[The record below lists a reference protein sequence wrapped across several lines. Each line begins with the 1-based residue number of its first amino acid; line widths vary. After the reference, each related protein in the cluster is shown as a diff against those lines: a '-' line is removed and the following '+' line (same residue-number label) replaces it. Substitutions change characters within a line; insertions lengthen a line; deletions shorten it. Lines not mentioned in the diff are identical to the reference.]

1 MAMTALVG
9 RSLRKSAVRGFLL
22 AAILAIPFTSARAQS
37 WLWNTPQG
45 LEPDVRAPGY
55 VPGELL
61 VQFKANLTP
70 DQIDAAVSQE
80 GVTLEKRVTPDG
92 LVRVRLG
99 PGVDMGSAIDH
110 WNLRS
115 DVDYAAPNLYAR
127 SFFVPND
134 TTIATF
140 DLAWNLRQVDA
151 YSAWDVV
158 RGNPKVVLAIV
169 DSGVAFED
177 REIPDYERPF
187 VKPGVTMYRQSPDLP
202 GPFLPGWDFV
212 HNDAHPN
219 DDYGHGTFIATFAAG
234 AANNTAGSAG
244 IAFGITI
251 LPVKV
256 LDFEGDAETDNI
268 VQGIRFAADQGAN
281 IINLSLGYPP
291 VGLLR
296 AIGIP
301 EKALNQMFNPL
312 RDAIFYAQRK
322 GAIIVAASGNFDAPE
337 VSLPAGYP
345 GVIAVGATNV
355 DNARSSYS
363 SYGSTLDF
371 MAPGGDFTDL
381 NGDHVQDGVTTL
393 GIKPFR
399 SSGSLANPDSFNVFV
414 VFGTSYAAPHVSGA
428 IALLESMGLKDQGQ
442 IEQTLRASAINPF
455 QSNSGF
461 DPTYG
466 SGLIQIGRAVR
477 NPVGP
482 TASAALPGSVLQS
495 RLTSSNP
502 ARGSASLDFRTSA
515 AGPLSARIFDVRGTL
530 VRTVYDGSIQPG
542 AHSLT
547 WDGRDDRGNP
557 APSGVYFYRLDS
569 AEGRVSHKVAF
580 LR

>member
-1 MAMTALVG
+1 MAVIPVLG
-9 RSLRKSAVRGFLL
+9 RSLHNSAVRWLLL
-22 AAILAIPFTSARAQS
+22 AAVLTISSSSASAQS
-37 WLWNTPQG
+37 WLSTTPQG
-45 LEPDVRAPGY
+45 LDPGFVAPGY
-55 VPGELL
+55 DPSELL
-61 VQFKANLTP
+61 VQFKEPTTSDAIASALT
-70 DQIDAAVSQE
+70 QE
-80 GVTLEKRVTPDG
+80 GATLEEQVTPDG
-92 LVRVRLG
+92 LVRVHLG
-99 PGVDMGSAIDH
+99 GGLGVNDVIDH
-110 WNLRS
+110 WNQRS
-115 DVDYAAPNLYAR
+115 DVDYAAPDFHAHA
-127 SFFVPND
+127 FFVPND

-140 DLAWNLRQVDA
+140 DLAWNLRQIDA

-177 REIPDYERPF
+177 RQIPSYELPF
-187 VKPGVTMYRQSPDLP
+187 VKPGVTMYRQSPELP

-219 DDYGHGTFIATFAAG
+219 DDYGHGTFVATFAAG
-234 AANNTAGSAG
+234 AANNVAGSAG
-244 IAFGITI
+244 IAFGITL
-251 LPVKV
+251 LPIKV
-256 LDFEGDAETDNI
+256 LDYQGDAQTNDI

-291 VGLLR
+291 LGLLR

-301 EKALNQMFNPL
+301 EKVLNQMFKPL

-322 GAIIVAASGNFDAPE
+322 GAIIVAATGNFDAPE

-371 MAPGGDFTDL
+371 MAPGGDFTDV
-381 NGDHVQDGVTTL
+381 NGDHVQDGVAAL

-399 SSGSLANPDSFNVFV
+399 SSGSLANPDSFNVFI
-414 VFGTSYAAPHVSGA
+414 VFGTSYASPQVAGA
-428 IALLESMGLKDQGQ
+428 VALLESMGVKDQGQ
-442 IEQTLRASAINPF
+442 IEQTLRASSINPF
-455 QSNSGF
+455 QASSGF
-461 DPTYG
+461 SQTYG
-466 SGLIQIGRAVR
+466 NGLIQVGRAVR

-482 TASAALPGSVLQS
+482 TMSASLPGSVFQS
-495 RLTSSNP
+495 RLMSGNP
-502 ARGSASLDFRTSA
+502 AHGSASLDFRTSVP
-515 AGPLSARIFDVRGTL
+515 GPLSARIFDVRGTL
-530 VRTVYDGSIQPG
+530 VRTVFDGSIQPG

-547 WDGRDDRGNP
+547 WDGRDDHGAP
-557 APSGVYFYRLDS
+557 APSGIYFYRLDS

>member
-1 MAMTALVG
+1 MALTPAVG
-9 RSLRKSAVRGFLL
+9 RSLRNSAVCCFLL
-22 AAILAIPFTSARAQS
+22 VAVLALPCGSARAQS
-37 WLWNTPQG
+37 WLAEIPQG
-45 LEPDVRAPGY
+45 LEPAIRAPGY
-55 VPGELL
+55 TPGELL
-61 VQFKANLTP
+61 IQFKAGVTP
-70 DQIDAAVSQE
+70 DQIASALAQE
-80 GVTLEKRVTPDG
+80 GVTLEERVTPDG
-92 LVRVRLG
+92 LVRVQLG
-99 PGVDMGSAIDH
+99 SGANMSAAIDH

-115 DVDYAAPNLYAR
+115 DVDYSTPNLHAR
-127 SFFVPND
+127 AFFVPND

-158 RGNPKVVLAIV
+158 RGNPKVVLAIL

-187 VKPGVTMYRQSPDLP
+187 VKPGVTMYRRSPELP

-219 DDYGHGTFIATFAAG
+219 DDYGHGTFVATFAAG

-291 VGLLR
+291 MGLLR

-301 EKALNQMFNPL
+301 ENVLAHMFKPL

-322 GAIIVAASGNFDAPE
+322 GAIVVAASGNFDAPE

-345 GVIAVGATNV
+345 GVIAVGATGV

-371 MAPGGDFTDL
+371 MAPGGDFTDI
-381 NGDHVQDGVTTL
+381 NGDHVQDGVAAL

-399 SSGSLANPDSFNVFV
+399 SSGSLANPDSFNVFI
-414 VFGTSYAAPHVSGA
+414 VFGTSYAAPQVSGA
-428 IALLESMGLKDQGQ
+428 VALLESMGIKDQGQ

-466 SGLIQIGRAVR
+466 SGLIQVGRAVR

-482 TASAALPGSVLQS
+482 TVSAALPGSILQS
-495 RLTSSNP
+495 RLTSPNP
-502 ARGSASLDFRTSA
+502 ARGSASLDFRTTVP
-515 AGPLSARIFDVRGTL
+515 GPLSARIFDVRGAL

-569 AEGRVSHKVAF
+569 AEGRVSRKVAF